1 MPIRSYSPDMF
12 RILTSVGWTPQ
23 QDRDQDELLQ
33 RAAQESA
40 NEELRLARLAEA
52 LRRGAAELDQEVG
65 TPEPPRTYPI
75 EQPLVNE
82 PLNTAK
88 TNLVELINYI
98 EGKRESWNMNEGDYL
113 IITGMMKKVFD
124 SV

>member
-23 QDRDQDELLQ
+23 QDRDQDALLQ
-33 RAAQESA
+33 RADQESA

-52 LRRGAAELDQEVG
+52 LRRGAAELAQEVG

-75 EQPLVNE
+75 ERPLVNE
-82 PLNTAK
+82 PVNPAK
-88 TNLVELINYI
+88 TNLVELLNYI
-98 EGKRESWNMNEGDYL
+98 EGKRESWDMNEGDYL